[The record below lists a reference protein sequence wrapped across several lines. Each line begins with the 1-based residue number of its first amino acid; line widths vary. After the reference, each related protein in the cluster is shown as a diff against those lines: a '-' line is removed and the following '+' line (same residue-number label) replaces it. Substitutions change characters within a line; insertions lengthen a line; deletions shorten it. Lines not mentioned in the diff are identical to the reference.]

1 MIHCAGMPAI
11 SYPASRLVKGAVIV
25 GAVVAGFGLLSII
38 KLSLTRDAELLR
50 YQACANGTRQDC
62 APSLFWTFAGLTA
75 NDADGKAQT
84 GFTDSNA
91 TGKRVVR
98 TSEAAPL
105 LTSLRPDGFIS
116 QGAVGYQVSLG
127 TEVNLLATI
136 ERASRVEVRLRAPGA
151 ATSTLLQVMTPV
163 ANADQA
169 YEAKFRWNEPLGGE
183 LEIFAAGETV
193 PTETTTLIVPLE
205 VVEVANEA

>member
-1 MIHCAGMPAI
+1 MPAI

-25 GAVVAGFGLLSII
+25 GAVVAGLGLLSIV
-38 KLSLTRDAELLR
+38 KLSLTRNAELLR
-50 YQACANGTRQDC
+50 YQACANGSRQDC
-62 APSLFWTFAGLTA
+62 APSLFWTFAGLTTKG
-75 NDADGKAQT
+75 ADGTVQT
-84 GFTDSNA
+84 GLVPANA

-116 QGAVGYQVSLG
+116 QGAQGYQVTLG
-127 TEVNLLATI
+127 TEVDLRATI
-136 ERASRVEVRLRAPGA
+136 ERAGRVEVRLRAPGA
-151 ATSTLLQVMTPV
+151 ATSTLVQAMKPV

-183 LEIFAAGETV
+183 LEIFATGETV
-193 PTETTTLIVPLE
+193 PAETTTLIVPLQ